1 MAAGSPAGPATLDF
15 IAFIQRMPER
25 RTQPRLLIF
34 VIAYQA
40 ESTLV
45 QVLERIPRSVFRD
58 WDCEILVVD
67 DASADRTFDI
77 GRQYQETHPDL
88 PLTVL
93 RNTYNQGYG
102 GNQKVGYA
110 YAIAEKFDVVA
121 MVHGDGQYAPEELPR
136 LLEPLRKDR
145 ADAVFGSRMMSRFG
159 ALKGGMPLYK
169 FVGNRILTTF
179 QNTVLGTKLSEFHSG
194 YRVYRVSTLARLP
207 LELNSNDFHFDT
219 EVILQLLNAGARIVE
234 LPIPTYYGSEI
245 SRVNGLA
252 YARNVAL
259 ATLRNAAHRAGILY
273 QRKYDVGPANGHAHY
288 APKLGYP
295 SSHTYALEAVPS
307 KSRVMDLGAGPGHL
321 AQQLVDKGCT
331 VTLVDRLPP
340 TEVPR
345 GTSVVLRDLDADP
358 LDLDLSRVDVL
369 LLLDVIEHLHE
380 PERFLAALRRN
391 LDHRPRT
398 LVLTTPNV
406 AFVIQ
411 RLMLLAGQF
420 NYGKAG
426 ILDRTHTRLFTFR
439 SLRRLL
445 VDSGLRI
452 REVRGVPAP
461 FPKAVGEN
469 ALGMGLLRL
478 NQALI
483 QLSPSLFSYQ
493 IFVEAETTPDVAY
506 VLADSRQS
514 ATPARLERPR
524 RAAAAKRGRSPKFG
538 RRKKPR

>member
-1 MAAGSPAGPATLDF
+1 MDIVNARG
-15 IAFIQRMPER
+15 QRS
-25 RTQPRLLIF
+25 RLL
-34 VIAYQA
+34 VLVVAYQA

-77 GRQYQETHPDL
+77 GREYQEAHPEL

-169 FVGNRILTTF
+169 FVGNKILTAF
-179 QNTVLGTKLSEFHSG
+179 QNAVLGTNLSEFHSG
-194 YRVYRVSTLARLP
+194 YRLYRVPTLARLP

-219 EVILQLLNAGARIVE
+219 EIILQLLNAGARIVE

-245 SRVNGLA
+245 SRVNGIP
-252 YARNVAL
+252 YAKNVAL

-273 QRKYDVGPANGHAHY
+273 QRKYDVGPADDHAHY

-295 SSHTYALEAVPS
+295 SSHTYALEAVPAR
-307 KSRVMDLGAGPGHL
+307 SRVMDLGAGPGHL

-345 GTSVVLRDLDADP
+345 GTDVILRNLDADP

-406 AFVIQ
+406 AFLIQ

-426 ILDRTHTRLFTFR
+426 ILDRTHARLFTFR

-452 REVRGVPAP
+452 REFRGVPAP

-469 ALGMGLLRL
+469 ALGMGLLWL

-483 QLSPSLFSYQ
+483 QLSPTLFSYQ

-514 ATPARLERPR
+514 AAPATLERPR
-524 RAAAAKRGRSPKFG
+524 RAAAAKRGRSAKS
-538 RRKKPR
+538 RSRKKPR